1 MNTNPMKQTLK
12 IIMLMLLVMKTF
24 GQHKNQFKME
34 QNNSED
40 RTVKEQV
47 AVIDK
52 ISIPKKAIAAYSEK
66 SIFIRNTL
74 RQQPGFVKYEIF
86 QQTGDRGDLRVI
98 TVATWSDRQY
108 MDNARLVIRAE
119 MQKAR
124 INMPAFLEQNGI
136 TMERDIYQVVVE

>member
-1 MNTNPMKQTLK
+1 MKQTLK

-86 QQTGDRGDLRVI
+86 QQ
-98 TVATWSDRQY
+98 
-108 MDNARLVIRAE
+108 
-119 MQKAR
+119 
-124 INMPAFLEQNGI
+124 
-136 TMERDIYQVVVE
+136 

>member
-1 MNTNPMKQTLK
+1 MKQTLK
-12 IIMLMLLVMKTF
+12 TIILILPILLAMKTF
-24 GQHKNQFKME
+24 GQHKNQVKME
-34 QNNSED
+34 QNYREE
-40 RTVKEQV
+40 RTVTEQV

-86 QQTGDRGDLRVI
+86 QQTGDRGDLRVT
-98 TVATWSDRQY
+98 TVTTWSDRRY
-108 MDNARLVIRAE
+108 MNNARLVIRAE
-119 MQKAR
+119 MQKAG
-124 INMPAFLEQNGI
+124 INMPAFLEQNSI

>member
-1 MNTNPMKQTLK
+1 MRQTLK
-12 IIMLMLLVMKTF
+12 TIVLIITILSAMKTF

-34 QNNSED
+34 QNNREE
-40 RTVKEQV
+40 RTVREQV

-86 QQTGDRGDLRVI
+86 QQTGDRGDLLVI
-98 TVATWSDRQY
+98 TVATWSDRQHI
-108 MDNARLVIRAE
+108 DNARLVIREE
-119 MQKAR
+119 MQKVG

>member
-1 MNTNPMKQTLK
+1 MRQTLK
-12 IIMLMLLVMKTF
+12 TIVLIIHILLAMKTF

-34 QNNSED
+34 QNNREE
-40 RTVKEQV
+40 RTIREQV

-86 QQTGDRGDLRVI
+86 QQTGDSEGLRVI
-98 TVATWSDRQY
+98 TVATWSDQQH
-108 MDNARLVIRAE
+108 MNNARLVIREE
-119 MQKAR
+119 MQKAG
-124 INMPAFLEQNGI
+124 INMSAFLEQNGI

>member
-1 MNTNPMKQTLK
+1 MKQTLK
-12 IIMLMLLVMKTF
+12 TIILILPILLAMKTF

-34 QNNSED
+34 QNYREE
-40 RTVKEQV
+40 RTVTEQV

-86 QQTGDRGDLRVI
+86 QQTGDRGDLRVT
-98 TVATWSDRQY
+98 TVTTWSDRRY
-108 MDNARLVIRAE
+108 MNNARLVIRAE
-119 MQKAR
+119 MQKAG
-124 INMPAFLEQNGI
+124 INMPAFLEQNSI

>member
-1 MNTNPMKQTLK
+1 MKQTLK

-24 GQHKNQFKME
+24 GQNKNQFKME

-66 SIFIRNTL
+66 STFIRNTL